1 MISYDRAKV
10 GKKLV
15 NFYMLTWLIFAGL
28 IQFIVVI
35 VFMCVYTASGS
46 VDFTFTPR
54 SITFPMGETEYMMN
68 VEINDDNIFELGN
81 ESFTLCLKSIQ
92 SPVSL
97 PIAIVDGITTVVIL
111 DDDRKYSLFYY
122 NFIY

>member
-1 MISYDRAKV
+1 MVDFCRPDI
-10 GKKLV
+10 
-15 NFYMLTWLIFAGL
+15 I
-28 IQFIVVI
+28 IVII
-35 VFMCVYTASGS
+35 VFMFVYTASGS
-46 VDFTFTPR
+46 VDFTFTAR

-68 VEINDDNIFELGN
+68 VEINNDNIFELGN

-111 DDDRKYSLFYY
+111 DDDRKYSLFYN